1 MLTISS
7 REFNQDLGRAKK
19 SSLSSPVVITE
30 RGKPTHVLLSYD
42 DYQHML
48 TQQPKVADLLALEAD
63 IEFEPSKTLITLKAV
78 DLD

>member
-1 MLTISS
+1 MLIISS

-48 TQQPKVADLLALEAD
+48 TQQPKITDLLALEAD
-63 IEFEPSKTLITLKAV
+63 IAFEPSKTLMTLKTV